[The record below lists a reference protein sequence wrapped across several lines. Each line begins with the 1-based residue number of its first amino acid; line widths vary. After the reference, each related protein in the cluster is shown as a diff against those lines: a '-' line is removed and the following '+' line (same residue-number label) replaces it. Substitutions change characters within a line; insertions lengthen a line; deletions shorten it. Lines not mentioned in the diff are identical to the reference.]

1 MIFINSFYL
10 KNRNMRNFIFSII
23 PIVLFLGVASA
34 QEAPISASKK
44 VRVHKVIIDSIER
57 NYYLHIPKNRKAN
70 APLVFVFHGY
80 SGSALDINCDNK
92 FNQIANQNGFVVCYP
107 QGLKDEKGKA
117 FWQVGYNFHKNLKV
131 NDVKFVKI
139 LTHSLQNKY
148 NLSKNNVFIT
158 GFSNGGDFCNLLSCQ
173 TEGVFKAAAPIIS
186 CFMKEFYDQCEQ
198 AKAIP
203 TFMLNGTHDQI
214 TNWDGDMTNQQGYGP
229 YIPTVDMIDFRT
241 RQINYDT
248 RQQDTL
254 FSNSAIDKTLIAIDR
269 YKNSKTNNQ
278 VWMYKI
284 INGGHGHPT
293 YLDLEKEIWTFFS
306 LYLDD

>member
-1 MIFINSFYL
+1 
-10 KNRNMRNFIFSII
+10 MRDFIFSII
-23 PIVLFLGVASA
+23 TIVLFLDVAIA
-34 QEAPISASKK
+34 QESPISASKK
-44 VRVHKVIIDSIER
+44 ERVHKVIIDSIER
-57 NYYLHIPKNRKAN
+57 DYYIHIPKNRKAN

-80 SGSALDINCDNK
+80 SGSAHDINNDNK

-139 LTHSLQNKY
+139 LTHFLQNEY
-148 NLSKNNVFIT
+148 NLSKTNVFIT

-173 TEGVFKAAAPIIS
+173 TEGIFKAAAPIIS

-203 TFMLNGTHDQI
+203 TFMLNGTQDQI
-214 TNWDGDMTNQQGYGP
+214 TYWDGDMANQQGFGP

-248 RQQDTL
+248 LEKDTI
-254 FSNSAIDKTLIAIDR
+254 FSTLAKDRTLIAIDR

-278 VWMYKI
+278 VWMYKV
-284 INGGHGHPT
+284 INGEHSHPT
-293 YLDLEKEIWTFFS
+293 YLDLEMEIWTFFS
-306 LYLDD
+306 LYLEN